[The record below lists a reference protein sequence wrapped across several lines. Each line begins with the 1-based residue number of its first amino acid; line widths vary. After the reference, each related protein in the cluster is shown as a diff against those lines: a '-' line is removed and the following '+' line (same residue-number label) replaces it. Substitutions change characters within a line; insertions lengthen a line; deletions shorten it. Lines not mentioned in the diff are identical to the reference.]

1 MLVRAKL
8 FATLARHLPGT
19 RPGATIEVDLPEG
32 ATVADLLAKLHVPLA
47 EARMFFVNGRV
58 RPVDWALQPN
68 DEVGVFPPIGGG

>member
-19 RPGATIEVDLPEG
+19 RPGATVEVDLPEG
-32 ATVADLLAKLHVPLA
+32 ATVADLLAKLHVPLE

-58 RPVDWALQPN
+58 RAADSVLQPG
-68 DEVGVFPPIGGG
+68 DEVAVFPPIGGG